1 MKIICIG
8 RNYKEHALELGNVV
22 PDEPVF
28 FFKPD
33 TALVP
38 KNQPVFYPEFT
49 QDLQYECEIVV
60 KIDRLGK
67 SIPERY
73 SHKYY
78 SHITVGLDLTARDLQ
93 TQAKTKGLPWALSK
107 GFDYS
112 APIGKYIPVNE
123 FNDINNINFS
133 LKKNGV
139 IVQSAST
146 SEMIFSIDRLIACL
160 SQFMTLKTGD
170 LIFTGTPA
178 GVGALKIG
186 DHLEAFIEDKLML
199 TCNIK

>member
-8 RNYKEHALELGNVV
+8 RNYREHAAELNNPV
-22 PDEPVF
+22 PERPVF

-60 KIDRLGK
+60 KINRLGK
-67 SIPERY
+67 SIPEKFA
-73 SHKYY
+73 HKYY
-78 SHITVGLDLTARDLQ
+78 SEIAIGLDLTARDLQ
-93 TQAKTKGLPWALSK
+93 AEAKSRGLPWSLAK

-112 APIGKYIPVNE
+112 APISKYIAVDELKDVN
-123 FNDINNINFS
+123 DLHFS
-133 LKKNGV
+133 LKKNEEV
-139 IVQSAST
+139 VQSAST
-146 SEMIFSIDRLIACL
+146 AEMIFSIDRLIAYL

-170 LIFTGTPA
+170 LIFTGTPS
-178 GVGALKIG
+178 GVSSLKIG
-186 DHLEAFIEDKLML
+186 DKLEAFIEDRLML
-199 TCNIK
+199 TCNIR

>member
-8 RNYKEHALELGNVV
+8 RNYKEHALELGNAV
-22 PDEPVF
+22 PDKPVF